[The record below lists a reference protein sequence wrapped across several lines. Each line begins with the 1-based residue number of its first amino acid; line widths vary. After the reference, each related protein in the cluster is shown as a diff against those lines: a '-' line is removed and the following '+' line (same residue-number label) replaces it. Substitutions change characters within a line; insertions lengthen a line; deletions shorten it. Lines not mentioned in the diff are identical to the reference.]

1 MDIFIVEDDS
11 SIKKIYEKFL
21 KLRGYNIIGTASNG
35 QEAVNKFKAFQKK
48 PEIVLMDHR
57 MPIKSGIEAT
67 KQILEISNTSHI
79 IFISA
84 DRSVK
89 EEALSLGVTSF
100 LEKPISL
107 SDLIDFLKT
116 LEN

>member
-1 MDIFIVEDDS
+1 MKSIFIVEDDS

-21 KLRGYNIIGTASNG
+21 KLRGYNVIATASNG
-35 QEAVNKFKAFQKK
+35 REAVEKFKSFEKK
-48 PEIVLMDHR
+48 PDIILMDHR
-57 MPIKSGIEAT
+57 MPIMSGIEAT
-67 KQILEISNTSHI
+67 KRILDINKTTHI

-89 EEALSLGVTSF
+89 EKALSIGVTSF

-107 SDLIDFLKT
+107 NDLINFLQT
-116 LEN
+116 L